1 MITPRDRIVACEQGA
16 ALNHGVIA
24 LTTARAEGM
33 SDSAIAR
40 VLASG
45 RWVRLFRGA
54 YAVAG
59 APRTWR
65 MELAG
70 VAASLGP
77 HFAFSHRTA
86 GALLGLDGVREGHLD
101 IITKGMPDLPGVT
114 THRITGRW
122 PRTVRIEGFRITTA
136 HRTIL
141 DCFAGLP
148 HRCATDALEDALRKR
163 IVAIDPLWNEYL
175 RTCARGRNGCRG
187 FRLALLALDH
197 RDGKLQ
203 SRMERKLR
211 RIVQRLP
218 GPEAEP
224 QYSVS
229 TPRGRYVLDFA
240 YPDIKLGIE
249 AHSIRWHMGQAKFYY
264 DVRRDRA
271 LQGCGW
277 TMLYFSW
284 DDLLRPDEVGAEIE
298 AFRDSLERDL
308 VKLTARRREQA

>member
-1 MITPRDRIVACEQGA
+1 MTTPRARIVACEQGA
-16 ALNHGVIA
+16 AFNHGVIA
-24 LTTARAEGM
+24 LRTARAQGM
-33 SDSAIAR
+33 SDSAITR

-45 RWVRLFRGA
+45 RWVRLFHGA

-65 MELAG
+65 MELAA
-70 VAASLGP
+70 VEASLGP
-77 HFAFSHRTA
+77 RVAFSHRTA
-86 GALLGLDGVREGHLD
+86 GALLGLEGVPEGHLD
-101 IITKGMPDLPGVT
+101 IITRGMPDLPGVT

-122 PRTVRIEGFRITTA
+122 PRTVRIDGFRITSA

-141 DCFAGLP
+141 DCFAALP
-148 HRCATDALEDALRKR
+148 LLRATDALEDALRKR
-163 IVAIDPLWNEYL
+163 IVAIDPLWNEYI

-187 FRLALLALDH
+187 FRLALLARDY

-211 RIVQRLP
+211 RIIQRLP

-224 QYSVS
+224 QVPVS

-240 YPDIKLGIE
+240 YPENKLGIE

-277 TMLYFSW
+277 TILYFSW

-298 AFRDSLERDL
+298 AFRAARERHL
-308 VKLTARRREQA
+308 LKFAPAIREQS